1 MTKHGA
7 ALRDQPGTPSQRTVR
22 KEGGSDGSE
31 LLMEARREGP
41 AGLMCSELARSRA
54 RRRHASGKTG
64 SSGTSGVWSQAARF
78 KSRFPHFLAV

>member
-41 AGLMCSELARSRA
+41 VGLMCSELARSRA
-54 RRRHASGKTG
+54 SGKTG
-64 SSGTSGVWSQAARF
+64 SSGTSGIWSQAARF
-78 KSRFPHFLAV
+78 NFRFPHFLAV